1 MVREIV
7 FMSNDEFFCA
17 ISILNIFLL
26 ISQSDIVS
34 INKLTLML
42 QNYWSVRRQTHCDV
56 DNEIYNAGFE
66 GLDIHYQLSDLLQY

>member
-7 FMSNDEFFCA
+7 FMSNDEFSCT

-56 DNEIYNAGFE
+56 DDEIYNAGFE